1 MKSEN
6 IQCDHCERVKLFN
19 RRLYVLYCLTTQKL
33 LTSASMKKREQEEIW
48 QTLDTGNKIRKLLT
62 HINVNASETETGY
75 TALLLAVLNG
85 KDKALQHPVVKRY
98 NALSVLSDED
108 KAQ

>member
-1 MKSEN
+1 M
-6 IQCDHCERVKLFN
+6 IIVKELNFSIES
-19 RRLYVLYCLTTQKL
+19 YCLTTQKL

-85 KDKALQHPVVKRY
+85 KDKAL
-98 NALSVLSDED
+98 
-108 KAQ
+108 